1 MSRLYVTS
9 SRTRAQRAD
18 DACSELRP
26 SGSYEGGG
34 CFARS
39 YRKPTSDEDS
49 FLRLGPDRFLA
60 IAGTAIV
67 DGGLGEEKKEEIFEL
82 FLDGGVDRVRSQILG
97 HYAIAVKRDDE
108 ITLFTDP
115 LGSFALYYTRGDD
128 SWFVSNSLHACA
140 ASCDQVSLDAT
151 RLAVTILQS
160 GLPADRTFYR
170 GIRRLFGS
178 QVIRINTAED
188 GLRVDDHAPLSY
200 ALPKQPASVSEAVE
214 RYGERVR
221 SVFRRIAEIED
232 IGVLLT
238 GGLDSR
244 TVLAGVLDQGK
255 APTILS
261 GTGNNSTELVDRD
274 HKIARKIAGR
284 LGLDFQEMDWSDRQP
299 HSRGE
304 LERSFKKYGFKHEV
318 YGSPESMVG
327 DLKGE
332 TRHPPRLLLGGY
344 SPAFTDIKPWE
355 TDKEIL
361 GLEDLIDHY
370 LNKEACEDCIR
381 TREAY
386 GRVVRGDV
394 LRRVAERR
402 GRLGEKGDA
411 VEEFVRSRLDLRINR
426 DARFA
431 NFVNAF
437 THYVDPFRI
446 KALYEPLK
454 KMSAKVRSGNSLQ
467 IGIIRELKSELT
479 NVEVLSR
486 WVRKEVRNGKLE
498 KKEVGAEPRNRIKK
512 EYIKEKVK
520 NISDRYAPDAV
531 VEAMEA
537 ARKAASVAWPQ
548 IHKDHAMRRAYTRR
562 LAESGVVQ
570 ESFRDVSAL
579 SLKALARLEYFAAG
593 IKSVADTSGES
604 TSDS

>member
-1 MSRLYVTS
+1 M
-9 SRTRAQRAD
+9 
-18 DACSELRP
+18 
-26 SGSYEGGG
+26 
-34 CFARS
+34 RS
-39 YRKPTSDEDS
+39 YRKPASDEDS

-97 HYAIAVKRDDE
+97 HYAIAVKRGDE

-115 LGSFALYYTRGDD
+115 LGSFALYYTRADH

-140 ASCDQVSLDAT
+140 TSCDQVSLDAT
-151 RLAVTILQS
+151 RLAATILQS

-178 QVIRINTAED
+178 QVIRINTAE
-188 GLRVDDHAPLSY
+188 GALRVDDHAPPSY

-214 RYGERVR
+214 QYGERVR

-244 TVLAGVLDQGK
+244 TVLSGVLNQGR

-284 LGLDFQEMDWSDRQP
+284 LGFGFQEMDWSDRQP

-318 YGSPESMVG
+318 YGSPESMVR

-332 TRHPPRLLLGGY
+332 TRQPPRLLLGGY

-355 TDKEIL
+355 TDKEKL
-361 GLEDLIDHY
+361 GLEDLMDHY
-370 LNKEACEDCIR
+370 LNREACEDCIR

-386 GRVVRGDV
+386 ERTVGRDV

-402 GRLGEKGDA
+402 GRLEEKEDA
-411 VEEFVRSRLDLRINR
+411 VEEFVRARLDLRINR

-431 NFVNAF
+431 NFVNEF
-437 THYVDPFRI
+437 THYVDPFRV
-446 KALYEPLK
+446 KVLYEPLK
-454 KMSAKVRSGNSLQ
+454 KMSAKVRGGDNLQ

-486 WVRKEVRNGKLE
+486 WVRKEVKNGKLE
-498 KKEVGAEPRNRIKK
+498 KKEVGSGPGSRLEKK
-512 EYIKEKVK
+512 YIKEKVK

-531 VEAMEA
+531 VEAAEA
-537 ARKAASVAWPQ
+537 ARKAASVVWPQ
-548 IHKDHAMRRAYTRR
+548 IHKTHAMRREYATR
-562 LAESGVVQ
+562 LGEWEVVQ
-570 ESFRDVSAL
+570 ESFRDVYAL

-593 IKSVADTSGES
+593 IESVADTIEERSS
-604 TSDS
+604 PKPQP